1 MKLDKKTIQQRI
13 ALCNNLRLNLK
24 QFEKLGKEL
33 MEIDNN
39 TSFYNTD
46 IRLLSVILE
55 NYEFGNLIFDRGYIY
70 CITERMEQTDY
81 ERRLGVKHY
90 VGKKVKWDLDLSDE
104 DYEIQEE
111 GITDS
116 DGFYDFS
123 VYRIKER
130 KQ

>member
-1 MKLDKKTIQQRI
+1 MKLDKETVQRR
-13 ALCNNLRLNLK
+13 LEMCNNLKRNLK
-24 QFEKLGKEL
+24 EFEKLSKE
-33 MEIDNN
+33 ITAVDTD

-55 NYEFGNLIFDRGYIY
+55 NYEYGNLIFDKGYIY
-70 CITERMEQTDY
+70 CITERMEQSDY
-81 ERRLGVKHY
+81 EKHLSIKHY
-90 VGKKVKWDLDLSDE
+90 IAKKVKWDLDLSDE

-111 GITDS
+111 GITDA

-123 VYRIKER
+123 IYRIKER